1 MFNRFRDWRPVT
13 KLWSETDFAVWST
26 VAVRSHVAEQC
37 GQRHHWGQQPTREWW
52 LVSKLESFFYQQST
66 MSPNDSVTSTIN
78 KSMSLKLQERNS
90 DIKISIW
97 DRTKTYIQNQSFSFE
112 YLIKMKNYVQ
122 QVPRLATCHEV
133 MVRDGLRSVVHC
145 CSAKSCCRAVWSET
159 PLRSATNPRAMVS
172 FEIRILL
179 LSTINNVA

>member
-1 MFNRFRDWRPVT
+1 
-13 KLWSETDFAVWST
+13 
-26 VAVRSHVAEQC
+26 
-37 GQRHHWGQQPTREWW
+37 
-52 LVSKLESFFYQQST
+52 

-90 DIKISIW
+90 DIKTSIW
-97 DRTKTYIQNQSFSFE
+97 DRTKTYIQNQSFSFK

-122 QVPRLATCHEV
+122 QVPRLATCHEA
-133 MVRDGLRSVVHC
+133 MQQML
-145 CSAKSCCRAVWSET
+145 KWET